1 MANKIIQLKDKS
13 NNNLYPTI
21 LGGSI
26 PDKGIELSKLSQSV
40 QDKINGSATDAN
52 IQQLNENVTTNTS
65 NIEKLT
71 NFAYKNDCA
80 AFDGFIDGTINLEG
94 VGLNGALGENDSI
107 LWSNNLKYF
116 VLQKTVS
123 GTAATKKYYN
133 TWNDSSSSA
142 NGSRPCELFQDDTT
156 PHSTKLYF
164 DKKNNVVYRY
174 DSSSQSL
181 IALADKGAMDNLTSK
196 VNTLQGLTKEI
207 DVSALDTLKDVS
219 MYKSGSPSTYSVIL
233 GSNKANVGF
242 MILFSDSGGHA
253 LTQVLY
259 THYLIKDSSNQTNTI
274 DNIGTVTEGS
284 LDTSS
289 HDHLLHVY
297 SRSYALQAVAGTVN
311 TWSKWKV
318 VGGNDISSQLTVL
331 NSSVNTINDNMLT
344 YTVVG

>member
-13 NNNLYPTI
+13 SNNLYPTI

-94 VGLNGALGENDSI
+94 VGLNGTLGENDSI

-123 GTAATKKYYN
+123 GTVATKKYYN
-133 TWNDSSSSA
+133 TWNDSSSGA
-142 NGSRPCELFQDDTT
+142 NGSRPGELFQNGTT

-164 DKKNNVVYRY
+164 DKKNNVIYRY

-181 IALADKGAMDNLTSK
+181 IALADKGAIDNLTS
-196 VNTLQGLTKEI
+196 NTLQGLTKEI
-207 DVSALDTLKDVS
+207 DITALDTLKDVS

-233 GSNKANVGF
+233 GSNKAKVGF

-253 LTQVLY
+253 LTQVLF
-259 THYLIKDSSNQTNTI
+259 THYLIKDSEGNNNISSNA
-274 DNIGTVTEGS
+274 TVLEGS
-284 LDTSS
+284 LDTGS
-289 HDHLLHVY
+289 HDHVLHVY
-297 SRSYALQAVAGTVN
+297 SRSYALQNVAGTVN

-318 VGGNDISSQLTVL
+318 AGGNDVVDNLTVL
-331 NSSVNTINDNMLT
+331 TTTVGTINDNMLT

>member
-13 NNNLYPTI
+13 SNNLYPTI

-26 PDKGIELSKLSQSV
+26 PDKGIELSKLSQSI

-71 NFAYKNDCA
+71 NFAYNNDCA
-80 AFDGFIDGTINLEG
+80 AFDGFIDGAINIEG
-94 VGLNGALGENDSI
+94 IGLNGLLSIDDSI
-107 LWSNNLKYF
+107 LWSNTLKYF
-116 VLQKTVS
+116 VLQHTIS
-123 GTAATKKYYN
+123 GNVATKKYYN
-133 TWNDSSSSA
+133 IWNDSSSNA
-142 NGSRPCELFQDDTT
+142 NGSRPYDLFQDGTT
-156 PHSTKLYF
+156 PRATKLFF
-164 DKKNNVVYRY
+164 DQKNNIIYRY

-181 IALADKGAMDNLTSK
+181 VALADKGAMDR
-196 VNTLQGLTKEI
+196 LTKEI
-207 DVSALDTLKDVS
+207 DVTALDTLKDIS

-233 GSNKANVGF
+233 GSNKAKVGF

-253 LTQVLY
+253 LTQVLF
-259 THYLIKDSSNQTNTI
+259 THYLIKNGSNQTNTA
-274 DNIGTVTEGS
+274 DNIGTVTEGT

-311 TWSKWKV
+311 TWSNWKV

-331 NSSVNTINDNMLT
+331 NTSVNTINNSMLT

>member
-13 NNNLYPTI
+13 SNNLYPTI
-21 LGGSI
+21 LGRSI
-26 PDKGIELSKLSQSV
+26 PDKGIELSKLAQSI
-40 QDKINGSATDAN
+40 QDKINSSITDAN
-52 IQQLNENVTTNTS
+52 IQQLNESVTTNTS

-80 AFDGFIDGTINLEG
+80 AFDGFIDGAINLEG
-94 VGLNGALGENDSI
+94 VGLNGVLGENDSI

-123 GTAATKKYYN
+123 GTVATKKYYN
-133 TWNDSSSSA
+133 IWNDSSSSA
-142 NGSRPCELFQDDTT
+142 NGSRPGELFQYGTT
-156 PHSTKLYF
+156 PYSTKLYF

-181 IALADKGAMDNLTSK
+181 IALADKGAIDNLTS
-196 VNTLQGLTKEI
+196 NTLQGLTKEI
-207 DVSALDTLKDVS
+207 DITALDTLKDVS

-233 GSNKANVGF
+233 GNNKAKVGF
-242 MILFSDSGGHA
+242 MILLSDSGGHA
-253 LTQVLY
+253 LTQILY
-259 THYLIKDSSNQTNTI
+259 THYLIKNGSNQTNTT
-274 DNIGTVTEGS
+274 DNVGTVTEGS
-284 LDTSS
+284 LDTGS

-311 TWSKWKV
+311 TWSNWKV

-331 NSSVNTINDNMLT
+331 NTSVNTINDSMLT

>member
-13 NNNLYPTI
+13 SNNLYPTI

-26 PDKGIELSKLSQSV
+26 PDKGIELSKLSQSI
-40 QDKINGSATDAN
+40 QDKINGSVTDDN

-94 VGLNGALGENDSI
+94 VGLNGTLDENDSI

-123 GTAATKKYYN
+123 GTVATKKYYN
-133 TWNDSSSSA
+133 IWNDSSSSA
-142 NGSRPCELFQDDTT
+142 NGSRPGKLFQNGTT
-156 PHSTKLYF
+156 PYSTKLYF

-174 DSSSQSL
+174 DSNSQSL
-181 IALADKGAMDNLTSK
+181 VALADKGAMDN
-196 VNTLQGLTKEI
+196 TLQRLTKEI
-207 DVSALDTLKDVS
+207 DITALDTLKDVS

-233 GSNKANVGF
+233 RSNKAKVGF
-242 MILFSDSGGHA
+242 MILLSDSGGHA
-253 LTQVLY
+253 LTQILY
-259 THYLIKDSSNQTNTI
+259 THYLIKNSSNQTNTT
-274 DNIGTVTEGS
+274 DNVGTVTEGS
-284 LDTSS
+284 LDTGS

-331 NSSVNTINDNMLT
+331 NTSVNTINDSMLT

>member
-13 NNNLYPTI
+13 SNNLYPTI

-40 QDKINGSATDAN
+40 QDKINSSATDAN

-71 NFAYKNDCA
+71 NFAYKNDCT
-80 AFDGFIDGTINLEG
+80 AFDGFIDGAINIEG
-94 VGLNGALGENDSI
+94 VGLSGLLGIGDTI

-116 VLQKTVS
+116 VLQHTTS
-123 GTAATKKYYN
+123 DTASAKKYYN
-133 TWNDSSSSA
+133 VWNDASSSKSG
-142 NGSRPCELFQDDTT
+142 NRPCEFFQDGTT
-156 PHSTKLYF
+156 PSSSKLFF
-164 DKKNNVVYRY
+164 DQKNNVVYRY

-181 IALADKGAMDNLTSK
+181 VALADKGAMDDLTSK
-196 VNTLQGLTKEI
+196 VNNLQGLNSEI
-207 DVSALDTLKDVS
+207 DVSLLDTLKDAN
-219 MYKSGSPSTYSVIL
+219 MFKSGSPITYSVIL
-233 GSNKANVGF
+233 GSNKAKVGF
-242 MILFSDSGGHA
+242 LILFSDSGGHA
-253 LTQVLY
+253 LTQVLF
-259 THYLIKDSSNQTNTI
+259 THYLIKNSSNQNNTT

-318 VGGNDISSQLTVL
+318 VGGNDVVDNLTVL
-331 NSSVNTINDNMLT
+331 TQTVGTINNSMLT

>member
-13 NNNLYPTI
+13 SNNLYPTI

-26 PDKGIELSKLSQSV
+26 PDKGIELSKLAQSI
-40 QDKINGSATDAN
+40 QDKINGSTTDAN
-52 IQQLNENVTTNTS
+52 IQQLSENVTTNTS

-80 AFDGFIDGTINLEG
+80 AFDGFIDGAIHLEG
-94 VGLNGALGENDSI
+94 VGLNGTLGENDSI

-123 GTAATKKYYN
+123 GTVATKKYYN
-133 TWNDSSSSA
+133 TWNDSSSGT
-142 NGSRPCELFQDDTT
+142 NESRPYNLFQDGTT

-164 DKKNNVVYRY
+164 DKKNNVIYRY

-181 IALADKGAMDNLTSK
+181 IALADKGVMDS
-196 VNTLQGLTKEI
+196 TLQKLTKEI
-207 DVSALDTLKDVS
+207 DITTLDTLKDVS

-233 GSNKANVGF
+233 GSNKAKVGF

-253 LTQVLY
+253 LTQILY
-259 THYLIKDSSNQTNTI
+259 THYLIKNGSNQTNTT
-274 DNIGTVTEGS
+274 DNVGTVTEGS
-284 LDTSS
+284 LDTGS

-311 TWSKWKV
+311 TWSNWKV

-331 NSSVNTINDNMLT
+331 NTSVNTINDSMLT

>member
-1 MANKIIQLKDKS
+1 MTNKIIQLKDKS
-13 NNNLYPTI
+13 SNNLYPTI

-26 PDKGIELSKLSQSV
+26 PDKGIELSKLAQSI
-40 QDKINGSATDAN
+40 QDKINGSVTDAN

-94 VGLNGALGENDSI
+94 VGLNGTLDENDSI

-123 GTAATKKYYN
+123 DTVATKKYYN
-133 TWNDSSSSA
+133 IWNDSSSSA
-142 NGSRPCELFQDDTT
+142 NGSRPGELFQNGTT
-156 PHSTKLYF
+156 PYSTKLYF

-181 IALADKGAMDNLTSK
+181 VALADKGAIDNLTS
-196 VNTLQGLTKEI
+196 NTLQRLTKEI
-207 DVSALDTLKDVS
+207 DVTVLDTLKDVS

-233 GSNKANVGF
+233 GSNKAKVGF
-242 MILFSDSGGHA
+242 MILLSDSGGHA
-253 LTQVLY
+253 LTQILY
-259 THYLIKDSSNQTNTI
+259 THYLIKNSSNQTNTT
-274 DNIGTVTEGS
+274 DNVGTVTEGS
-284 LDTSS
+284 LDTGS

-331 NSSVNTINDNMLT
+331 NTSVNIINDSMLT
-344 YTVVG
+344 YTVVS